1 MIVLLFFLFGV
12 PFRGLLLLLFVCL
25 FNVFA
30 CTCSCCNMGETGWRE
45 KKKCAFFFASSRL
58 IVRSNFNC
66 SRRTSILVFFG
77 KRSNLRNDVGGIN
90 EVNQKDAKEKANKK
104 GKGQI
109 MGKPK
114 QRTKN
119 GRVNKKIIDGAH
131 NTPCKRKTWTNDPL
145 NVSPFVAIVPETDVK
160 PLQRN
165 DACNIF

>member
-1 MIVLLFFLFGV
+1 MPLPLVLIGLGAGSAALGV
-12 PFRGLLLLLFVCL
+12 
-25 FNVFA
+25 
-30 CTCSCCNMGETGWRE
+30 
-45 KKKCAFFFASSRL
+45 
-58 IVRSNFNC
+58 
-66 SRRTSILVFFG
+66 G
-77 KRSNLRNDVGGIN
+77 KGIKAAID
-90 EVNQKDAKEKANKK
+90 QKDAKEKANKK

-131 NTPCKRKTWTNDPL
+131 NTPCKRKTRTNDSL
-145 NVSPFVAIVPETDVK
+145 NVSPFTAIVPETDVK